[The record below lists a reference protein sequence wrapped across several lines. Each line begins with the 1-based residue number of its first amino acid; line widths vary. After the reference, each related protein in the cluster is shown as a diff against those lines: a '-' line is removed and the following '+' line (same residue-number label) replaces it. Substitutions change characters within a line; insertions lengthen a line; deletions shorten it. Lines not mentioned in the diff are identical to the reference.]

1 MRFGFGIIGAGVI
14 ATTYAGA
21 IAAIAHARLRA
32 VADIDQERA
41 QRLAAAAGADAYA
54 DVDALLARHDIDVV
68 CVCVPSGL
76 HAEIGARAAAAGKHV
91 VVEKPID
98 VTLAAADRLIDACR
112 SGGVA
117 LSVIS
122 QHRFDPSV
130 RRLREAIAAGRLGRL
145 ILGDAFVKWYRSPA
159 YYRSAGWRATWSLDG
174 GGALMN
180 QGIHSVD
187 LLLWLLGPVESV
199 LARTATAAHEV
210 AVEDVATALIRFSS
224 GASGVIEVTTA
235 AFPGFAERIEVS
247 GTRGSVVLEAGEII
261 AWRLADELGDPG
273 PYGVVTRLAA
283 SSTDAPTESHDGHAA
298 QLHDVL
304 DAIEHDREPAVTGE
318 DGRRALE
325 VVLATYESARTAA
338 EVRLP
343 LTTERAGERR

>member
-1 MRFGFGIIGAGVI
+1 
-14 ATTYAGA
+14 
-21 IAAIAHARLRA
+21 
-32 VADIDQERA
+32 
-41 QRLAAAAGADAYA
+41 
-54 DVDALLARHDIDVV
+54 
-68 CVCVPSGL
+68 
-76 HAEIGARAAAAGKHV
+76 
-91 VVEKPID
+91 
-98 VTLAAADRLIDACR
+98 
-112 SGGVA
+112 
-117 LSVIS
+117 
-122 QHRFDPSV
+122 
-130 RRLREAIAAGRLGRL
+130 
-145 ILGDAFVKWYRSPA
+145 
-159 YYRSAGWRATWSLDG
+159 
-174 GGALMN
+174 
-180 QGIHSVD
+180 
-187 LLLWLLGPVESV
+187 LLWLLGPVESV

-224 GASGVIEVTTA
+224 GASGVIEATTA

-283 SSTDAPTESHDGHAA
+283 SSTDAPTKSHDGHAA
-298 QLHDVL
+298 QLRDVL

-343 LTTERAGERR
+343 LTRDRAGERR